1 MKRYKTIDT
10 VQLFSGLIGLDAQQA
25 KSRLQ
30 VGQITPAGVGTYE
43 IMKPVQFKAGEVI
56 LLTDPKGVMRFLECL
71 DIDLPADAGDEPV
84 IVPAADADASAA
96 VPEAPAGP
104 GRPRIVRGGRK

>member
-43 IMKPVQFKAGEVI
+43 IMKP
-56 LLTDPKGVMRFLECL
+56 
-71 DIDLPADAGDEPV
+71 
-84 IVPAADADASAA
+84 
-96 VPEAPAGP
+96 
-104 GRPRIVRGGRK
+104 